1 MKKLLSIITFIFSL
15 VLFPLSSHAANVQ
28 ISGVLSAKTQLS
40 RGEVFEVQVAADA
53 ENENTTAN
61 LVINGAEY
69 FGSNGGGACRSD
81 SGLFI
86 GWIQGDPMIAR
97 FGCTVP
103 TDIAKGATIELV
115 AYQFRNCDNG
125 EATCSRVKSTQK
137 FTLLEDAT
145 VQPTPESSENIE
157 GRIQEKKSTLLIL
170 FEALFRGTSSSQ
182 PSPAPTTAPGN
193 SGTTPVPQPTTGPSD
208 GNPNTGGS
216 SDILTLNST
225 AATTECLMMNVAAN
239 YKHGGRSV
247 NEQCQNRSTPK
258 KYQDECIPWE
268 LLGAIQEKE
277 TGLPGNSIY
286 FSATSDQVVQNVKN
300 ACSVLVGACPT
311 SESSYA
317 GGTGGA
323 MGISQFMPGTWVG
336 HKNAVF
342 DYESARGY
350 TANAC
355 NPNSSSYPVKVGS
368 CHPSGNCSAATN
380 YREYSHPCNV
390 MAALYAM
397 ANKLYNDSGRT
408 TCKTNGWTE
417 SEVHRAAGRYFGMCV
432 YNGNTYCADI
442 VNKMKDRGYKF

>member
-1 MKKLLSIITFIFSL
+1 MKKVLSIITFTLSL
-15 VLFPLSSHAANVQ
+15 VFFPSFSYAANVQ

-40 RGEVFEVQVAADA
+40 RGEVFEVQVAA
-53 ENENTTAN
+53 
-61 LVINGAEY
+61 VINGSEY

-86 GWIQGDPMIAR
+86 GWIQGIPMIAR

-125 EATCSRVKSTQK
+125 EITCSRVKSTQK
-137 FTLLEDAT
+137 FSLLEEDS

-157 GRIQEKKSTLLIL
+157 GRIQEKKPALLIL
-170 FEALFRGTSSSQ
+170 FEALFKGSSPSQ
-182 PSPAPTTAPGN
+182 PAPTTAPSNG
-193 SGTTPVPQPTTGPSD
+193 GTTPGQNTPAPQPTTGPPD
-208 GNPNTGGS
+208 GNPNTGNSG
-216 SDILTLNST
+216 DILTLSST

-239 YKHGGRSV
+239 YKHGGRNV

-258 KYQDECIPWE
+258 KFQDECIPWE

-277 TGLPGNSIY
+277 TGLPGESIY
-286 FSATSDQVVQNVKN
+286 FSATADQVVQNTKN

-342 DYESARGY
+342 DYEAARGY

-355 NPNSSSYPVKVGS
+355 DPNSSSYPVKIGS
-368 CHPSGNCSAATN
+368 CYPGQNCSAATN

-408 TCKTNGWTE
+408 TCKTDGWTVN
-417 SEVHRAAGRYFGMCV
+417 EVHNAAGRYFGMCV